1 MGIIATHRYS
11 VEKGHRLSSLMA
23 VVRTKELYL
32 GLLSLVTQ
40 LPLFS
45 IAQGPGKLGRG
56 QERARWY

>member
-1 MGIIATHRYS
+1 MGIIAAHHYA

-23 VVRTKELYL
+23 VFRTKEVYL

-40 LPLFS
+40 QPLFS

-56 QERARWY
+56 Q